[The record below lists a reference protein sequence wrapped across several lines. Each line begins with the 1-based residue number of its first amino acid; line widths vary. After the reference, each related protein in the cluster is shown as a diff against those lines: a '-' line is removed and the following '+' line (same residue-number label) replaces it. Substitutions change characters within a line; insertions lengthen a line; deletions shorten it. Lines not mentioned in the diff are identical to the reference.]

1 MFKRQ
6 ASVPMVQPDRNDG
19 ISAISFYGNWIID
32 ADTKIGFL
40 ATGLT
45 ALGAAGFVQLR
56 KFIESAPFD
65 GWRDLFAGF
74 MTLMALAGIAVGAVF
89 LVAALT
95 PRTAAPV
102 GFSRYAYPSLA
113 TQPPGF
119 VPALDADKQ
128 REEAWIQARALS
140 LIAMKKFTFFRRG
153 LYAFVVSAPTLGIAA
168 ILIR

>member
-1 MFKRQ
+1 M
-6 ASVPMVQPDRNDG
+6 QPDRNDG
-19 ISAISFYGNWIID
+19 ISAIAFYGNWIIN

-45 ALGAAGFVQLR
+45 ALGAAGVAQLR

-65 GWRDLFAGF
+65 GWHDFFAG
-74 MTLMALAGIAVGAVF
+74 LLVLLALAGIAVGAVF
-89 LVAALT
+89 LVSALT
-95 PRTAAPV
+95 PRTAAPA

-119 VPALDADKQ
+119 VPALDADQQ

-140 LIAMKKFTFFRRG
+140 VIAMKKLTFFRRG
-153 LYAFVVSAPTLGIAA
+153 LYAFAVSAPTLGIAA